1 MGLEITRERFE
12 EEDFRRF
19 ADKLDRNLHALQR
32 VLARPHFGEGPTT
45 LGAELELHLVDEAGR
60 PQLVN
65 RRVLADSVDPRL
77 TLEVNRFNLEINTH
91 PCPMAGEPFLRLEQE
106 LETALE
112 AVRCAARTHGA
123 RPALIG
129 ILPTLEPSDLSASA
143 LTDGRRYR
151 ALSAGVRR
159 IRPTPI
165 TVRIEGDEVLEVAA
179 DDVTFEGAN
188 ASFQVHLRVP
198 PDRFVAAYNAAQ
210 IATAPVLAICGN
222 SPLFLGKRLWR
233 ETRVALFRQSV
244 DDRTPTHGASPG
256 EDWRPARVSF
266 GHGWLRH
273 SVLELFNESVSLHEP
288 LLPEVGSE
296 EPEEVLG
303 AGGIP
308 RLDELRLH
316 HGTVWRWNR
325 AIYDHGDG
333 GHLRIELRALPAGP
347 TVPDMVAGAAFLL
360 GLTLGLEPRID
371 EFLARMTFGHAR
383 HNFYEAARWGIDAEL
398 LWPTTR
404 GISPGLE
411 PARSLV
417 ERLLPVAER
426 GLRGAGVSAEDSARW
441 LGIIAR
447 RVDRGVTGACWQE
460 RTYDG
465 LLSHP
470 HACEALKSQ
479 HGPSGRGSSGPGAWQ
494 GAARA
499 MLLRYL
505 ELSESGEPV
514 HGWPR

>member
-1 MGLEITRERFE
+1 MGLEITRDHFE
-12 EEDFRRF
+12 EEDFHRF
-19 ADKLDRNLHALQR
+19 AHKLHEDLRALEQ
-32 VLARPHFGEGPTT
+32 VLRRPNFGRGPNT
-45 LGAELELHLVDEAGR
+45 LGAELELHLVDAKGR

-65 RRVLADSVDPRL
+65 RRVLADSMDPRL

-91 PCPMAGEPFLRLEQE
+91 PCALEGAPFLRLERE
-106 LETALE
+106 LETALA
-112 AVRCAARTHGA
+112 AVRRAASAHGA

-129 ILPTLEPSDLSASA
+129 ILPTLEPSDLSASV

-159 IRPTPI
+159 VRPAPI
-165 TVRIEGDEVLEVAA
+165 HVRIEGDEVLDVAA

-198 PDRFVAAYNAAQ
+198 PERFVAAYNAAQ
-210 IATAPVLAICGN
+210 IATAPALAICGN

-244 DDRTPTHGASPG
+244 DDRAPRHGASP
-256 EDWRPARVSF
+256 EDDWRPARVSF
-266 GHGWLRH
+266 GHGWVRQ
-273 SVLELFNESVSLHEP
+273 SAFELFNESVTLHEP

-296 EPEEVLG
+296 DPGRVLG
-303 AGGIP
+303 AGGVP

-325 AIYDHGDG
+325 AIYDHADG
-333 GHLRIELRALPAGP
+333 GHLRIEMRALPAGP

-360 GLTLGLEPRID
+360 GLTLGLEPRI
-371 EFLARMTFGHAR
+371 EHLLGRMTFGHAR

-398 LWPTTR
+398 LWPTER
-404 GISPGLE
+404 GTSPTLE

-417 ERLLPVAER
+417 LRLLPLAER
-426 GLRGAGVSAEDSARW
+426 GLREAGVSAEDAQRW

-447 RVDRGVTGACWQE
+447 RVETGVTGACWQADTFE
-460 RTYDG
+460 S
-465 LLSHP
+465 LLSRRLAP
-470 HACEALKSQ
+470 REVV
-479 HGPSGRGSSGPGAWQ
+479 PGGASDAAPRDDWTS
-494 GAARA
+494 AART

-505 ELSESGEPV
+505 ELSEAGRPV
-514 HGWPR
+514 HTWSP